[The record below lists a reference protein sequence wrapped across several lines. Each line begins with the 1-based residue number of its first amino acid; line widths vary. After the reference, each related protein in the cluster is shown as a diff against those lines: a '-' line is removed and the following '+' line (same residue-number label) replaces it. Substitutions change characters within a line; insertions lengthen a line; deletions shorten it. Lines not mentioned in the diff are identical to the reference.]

1 MNAPLLRRMA
11 AADVSDA
18 ARTGID
24 TETEAAAAAIVA
36 DVRRRGEAALLQ
48 YAARFDGWTPGA
60 PWLFER
66 AALRRA
72 LDAIDCTTRG
82 VLERAAERIANFA
95 RAQRSA
101 LQDMTV
107 TVPGGTAGHTII
119 PMVAAGCYAPA
130 GRFPLPSSLLMTAV
144 TARTAGVQ
152 SVMVATPHPGSLML
166 ATAALADVDAVLA
179 VGGAQ
184 AIAALAYGI
193 GVPACDIVVGPGNRW
208 VTAAK
213 KCVAGDVA
221 IDMLAGPSELV
232 VVADQSADPATVA
245 ADLLAQA
252 EHDPDA
258 FTALVTT
265 HAALIEQV
273 ERELAEQ
280 LVTLPT
286 SAIART
292 ALGRSIAVTCASL
305 DEAATVCDRLAP
317 EHLQLS
323 LHDPES
329 FAAMCRHAG
338 ACFLGERSA
347 QVFGDYGVG
356 GNHVLPTGRGA
367 RMTGGLSALTF
378 LRVRSWLRLD
388 NPALAIGDVAAL
400 ARLEGL
406 EAHARAVER
415 RESRS

>member
-107 TVPGGTAGHTII
+107 TVPGGAAGHTII

-232 VVADQSADPATVA
+232 VVADQTADPATVA